1 MNDRFATI
9 LLSAAVAASCSAGW
23 CATPPPPAAQTPL
36 APLAPSPDAP
46 LEPSLR
52 NEVDRALELA
62 DVWLAAPVPDPQPK
76 PAPGSS
82 GSAQKQ
88 SADEVFALQGLSR
101 QAKALKLVGAQRVR
115 QGTGWWEDPRPADTP
130 GRLSDADATI
140 LAVSV
145 LRKL

>member
-9 LLSAAVAASCSAGW
+9 LLSAAVAAACSAGW
-23 CATPPPPAAQTPL
+23 CATPPPPAVQTPL

-62 DVWLAAPVPDPQPK
+62 EAWLAAPGDDQPAKERPGPK
-76 PAPGSS
+76 P
-82 GSAQKQ
+82 SAE
-88 SADEVFALQGLSR
+88 EVFGLSGLSR
-101 QAKALKLVGAQRVR
+101 NEKALRLVSSQRVEK
-115 QGTGWWEDPRPADTP
+115 GTGYWTDPRPENTP
-130 GRLSDADATI
+130 GRLSQQEATA
-140 LAVSV
+140 LAVSA